1 MDVNV
6 SVAVLIDADNKVL
19 FGQRPTIKSWGG
31 WWEFPGG
38 KIEKSETSIEAL
50 YREIYEEIGVNIT
63 QFSRWVT
70 RNYSYEG
77 NDFTLHFFKVSKW
90 EGNITSKEN
99 QRLVW
104 TSLKKP
110 EISPIL
116 PANQFVQKAFDLPK
130 SYAITNLSETTRE
143 VFFNQLKDKIS
154 NGLRM
159 IQVREKNISYNELK
173 IFSKEVIKICK
184 PNNVKVI
191 INSNE
196 KLAHEIKAD
205 GVHLTSKDLL
215 NAKVKPKNL
224 IVAASCH
231 SQEEIDIA
239 EKIDVD
245 FLVLSAVKKTL
256 SHPNMSPIGWKK
268 FKKMANKSSTP
279 IYALGGLGDFDYQS
293 AIENGGI
300 GIASQRLIWK

>member
-1 MDVNV
+1 
-6 SVAVLIDADNKVL
+6 
-19 FGQRPTIKSWGG
+19 
-31 WWEFPGG
+31 
-38 KIEKSETSIEAL
+38 
-50 YREIYEEIGVNIT
+50 
-63 QFSRWVT
+63 
-70 RNYSYEG
+70 
-77 NDFTLHFFKVSKW
+77 
-90 EGNITSKEN
+90 
-99 QRLVW
+99 
-104 TSLKKP
+104 
-110 EISPIL
+110 
-116 PANQFVQKAFDLPK
+116 
-130 SYAITNLSETTRE
+130 
-143 VFFNQLKDKIS
+143 
-154 NGLRM
+154 M
-159 IQVREKNISYNELK
+159 IQVREKNISHNELK

-215 NAKVKPKNL
+215 NARVKPKNL

-231 SQEEIDIA
+231 TQEEIDIA

-256 SHPNMSPIGWKK
+256 SHPNISPIGWKK

>member
-6 SVAVLIDADNKVL
+6 SIAVLIDADNKVL

-70 RNYSYEG
+70 RNYSYKG
-77 NDFTLHFFKVSKW
+77 NDFTLNFFKVSKW
-90 EGNITSKEN
+90 EGKVTSKEN

-104 TSLKKP
+104 TSLQKP

-130 SYAITNLSETTRE
+130 SYAITNLSETTKE

-154 NGLRM
+154 DGLRM
-159 IQVREKNISYNELK
+159 IQVREKNISHNELK

-215 NAKVKPKNL
+215 NARVKPKNL

-231 SQEEIDIA
+231 TQEEIDIA

-256 SHPNMSPIGWKK
+256 SHPNISPIGWKK